1 MGNLNNRPTVDE
13 AAGILWEKSADRVFA
28 VGPAGW
34 LPIDGKAARHIYFM
48 IASADATGE
57 AHFEPIPLG
66 HGLDHSQMRTR
77 FIVAI
82 KALGPCVIH
91 DSDSEADFI
100 EFCATTWPGEK
111 TARLRAII
119 EPQESAM
126 DEEAEIALAEKFPNL
141 KKQIEEFVSDRARE
155 ALGSSRIMNSNWHE
169 MLETISDHFTSDMSR
184 LDASTTINQAKM
196 RALGPI
202 NDAFSIGVLVGR
214 SVSDEDVTQIVAAA
228 KLVWAANTPVSHFEI
243 SSIAGKKSGE
253 VRRANR
259 AWVSHATELA
269 ICAPGIDR
277 QASNEKIAGLITDKW
292 KLEQPSAPG
301 IRTLTGFVAELRREG
316 KLPQRTASFQKRTG

>member
-1 MGNLNNRPTVDE
+1 LGDLNSRPTVDE
-13 AAGILWEKSADRVFA
+13 AAGFLWEKSADRIFA

-57 AHFEPIPLG
+57 AQFDQIPLED
-66 HGLDHSQMRTR
+66 GLDHSQMRTR

-91 DSDSEADFI
+91 DSDNEADFI
-100 EFCATTWPGEK
+100 KFCATTWPGEK

-119 EPQESAM
+119 EAQDSAM
-126 DEEAEIALAEKFPNL
+126 GEEAEPALAEKFPNL
-141 KKQIEEFVSDRARE
+141 KKQIEAFVLDRAKE
-155 ALGSSRIMNSNWHE
+155 ALASSRVINSDWRYMLQTLSDQFASDMNS
-169 MLETISDHFTSDMSR
+169 
-184 LDASTTINQAKM
+184 LDASATTNQAKV

-202 NDAFSIGVLVGR
+202 NDAFSMGVLIGR
-214 SVSDEDVTQIVAAA
+214 SVSDEEVTQILATA
-228 KLVWAANTPVSHFEI
+228 KLVWAANTQ
-243 SSIAGKKSGE
+243 SIAGKKSGE

-269 ICAPGIDR
+269 IHACDR
-277 QASNEKIAGLITDKW
+277 NPQASNETIAGLIADNW
-292 KLEQPSAPG
+292 KLEQISPPG
-301 IRTLTGFVAELRREG
+301 PRTLTGFVAELRKG
-316 KLPQRTASFQKRTG
+316 HKLPHRTGSLQKGTG